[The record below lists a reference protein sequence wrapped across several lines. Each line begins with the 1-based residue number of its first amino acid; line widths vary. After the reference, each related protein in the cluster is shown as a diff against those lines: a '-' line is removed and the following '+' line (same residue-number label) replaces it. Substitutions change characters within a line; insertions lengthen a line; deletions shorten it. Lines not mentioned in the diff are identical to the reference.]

1 MTMPTRTRIRSIVA
15 AVAVASALLAAGCGS
30 DGGGSSSSPSAARL
44 PGSGKPPITLGTKN
58 FTEQFVLGQLYKQ
71 ALEAKGFTV
80 VLKQDVGA
88 SEIID
93 RALESGRIDMYMEYI
108 GVIAQELARTGRHL
122 KTRGET
128 LRTATAFE
136 RGRGFELLEIAPGA
150 DSDANV
156 VRLDYA
162 RRHHLKST
170 ADLKGVG
177 TFRYGGPAENR
188 TRFQGA
194 VGMRRVYGLT
204 NLRYVPVAID
214 RRYQA
219 LDDGTI
225 DVAAG
230 FSTEGQLL
238 DKAKYLVLTDPKGIF
253 GFQNI
258 APVISGKLLA
268 RLGPQFTTTVNAVSA
283 KLTDQALREM
293 NAAVDLRGQQ
303 PADVA
308 ARFLQQSGLK

>member
-1 MTMPTRTRIRSIVA
+1 MDMTPRRRRLLPALTVVVA
-15 AVAVASALLAAGCGS
+15 LVAGCGS
-30 DGGGSSSSPSAARL
+30 DGGSSSSSSATTKL

-71 ALEAKGFTV
+71 ALEAKGFKV
-80 VLKQDVGA
+80 VLKQNVGA

-93 RALESGRIDMYMEYI
+93 RALQSGQIDMYMEYI
-108 GVIAQELARTGRHL
+108 GVIAQELAQTKRHL
-122 KTRGET
+122 KTREET
-128 LRTATAFE
+128 LRKAKQFE
-136 RGRGFELLEIAPGA
+136 RGRGFELLKITPGS

-156 VRLDYA
+156 VRPDYA
-162 RRHHLKST
+162 RQHHLKST
-170 ADLKGVG
+170 ADLKRVG

-214 RRYQA
+214 RRYEA
-219 LDDGTI
+219 LDAGEI

-230 FSTEGQLL
+230 FSSEGQLA
-238 DKAKYLVLTDPKGIF
+238 DTAKYEVLSDPEGIF

-258 APVISGKLLA
+258 APVIGRKLLD
-268 RLGPQFTTTVNAVSA
+268 RLGPQFVSTVDGVSE
-283 KLTDQALREM
+283 KLTNEALREM
-293 NAAVDLRGQQ
+293 NAAVDLKGQS

-308 ARFLQQSGLK
+308 AAFLQRNGLK